1 MEQECESLIRSIS
14 QRDKNESMF
23 SATGGRIWASCVSCP
38 RVVVLVH
45 LGWLAK
51 KDADELR
58 EHNGFVSTVCGG
70 CERNYGRT
78 FREGQVGG
86 ISIQGEATEA
96 SPKYR
101 AIANHCR
108 PSGWEGLSIKSE
120 QVLDRKALLQE
131 HTSGIT
137 VRSVEVT
144 CGEDGWAV
152 RMLDYVEIDFLR
164 VGSGEAELRD
174 KVLSEVR
181 NDVREG

>member
-1 MEQECESLIRSIS
+1 MEQECESIIRSIS
-14 QRDKNESMF
+14 RKDKNKSKF
-23 SATGGRIWASCVSCP
+23 SAAGGRNWASCVSCP

-70 CERNYGRT
+70 CERKYGRT

-101 AIANHCR
+101 AIAKHCR
-108 PSGWEGLSIKSE
+108 SSGWEGLSVKSE
-120 QVLDRKALLQE
+120 RVLDRKALLQE

-137 VRSVEVT
+137 VRSVEVI
-144 CGEDGWAV
+144 CGEEGWAV
-152 RMLDYVEIDFLR
+152 KMLDYVEIAFL
-164 VGSGEAELRD
+164 
-174 KVLSEVR
+174 
-181 NDVREG
+181 